1 MYIDSH
7 CHIHLSEF
15 DTDRDQVF
23 ARAHQ
28 AGVEYLMIVG
38 NDHTT
43 NITGF
48 ELLNQRNDCFF
59 ALGIHPHHVHEWNS
73 EVSLWL
79 DEKLR
84 HPKVKAVGEAGLDF
98 FNTTNS
104 KELQENV
111 FRFQIEL
118 ALQHQKPIILHI
130 RDAFS
135 DAYRIISDYPELKF
149 VVHCFTGTA
158 QDVEWIVQ
166 LGGYISLSG
175 IVTFSNAKNL
185 QAVVPTIP
193 LDHLLWETDSPF
205 LSPGQ
210 YRGKRCEPA
219 FVIETAQKVAD
230 LYQIQLAKLAP
241 QVLQNTKTIFGF

>member
-1 MYIDSH
+1 M
-7 CHIHLSEF
+7 SEF
-15 DTDRDQVF
+15 DPDRDQVF

-28 AGVEYLMIVG
+28 AGVESFMIVG

-43 NITGF
+43 NLTGF
-48 ELLNQRNDCFF
+48 ALLSGRPDCFF

-79 DEKLR
+79 DEKMQD
-84 HPKVKAVGEAGLDF
+84 PKVKAVGEAGLDYF
-98 FNTTNS
+98 RTTNS
-104 KELQENV
+104 KELQEAV
-111 FRFQIEL
+111 FRAQIEL
-118 ALQHQKPIILHI
+118 ALKYQKPIVLHI
-130 RDAFS
+130 RDAFT
-135 DAYRIISDYPELKF
+135 DAQRILNDYPTLRF

-158 QDVEWIVQ
+158 QDVAWIVR

-175 IVTFSNAKNL
+175 IVTFTNAKEL
-185 QAVVPTIP
+185 QAAVPTIP

-210 YRGKRCEPA
+210 HRGKRCEPA
-219 FVIETAQKVAD
+219 FVVETAQKVAD
-230 LYQIQLAKLAP
+230 LYQTSLGKLAP